1 GRSRPVAS
9 NVQRVLEAVPEAEQ
23 LQAALETDYFL
34 DTVTTVEPVNNIGRG
49 CYEHVYNMTL
59 ADIHCYFANT
69 ILIKNCGCFE
79 CIVAVLP
86 ETNGVMVVSREYQG
100 ETPIGMTFS
109 TMAGEVGGGVQTPGF
124 LGVGKLYLTSEKF
137 ISAEGGIKRLVWMPS
152 ELKEE
157 IKDRLQKR
165 LEEIGMPEL
174 FDKIATEK
182 DATTSEEL
190 LEFLQRVGH
199 PALEMEPI
207 VQ

>member
-1 GRSRPVAS
+1 
-9 NVQRVLEAVPEAEQ
+9 
-23 LQAALETDYFL
+23 
-34 DTVTTVEPVNNIGRG
+34 
-49 CYEHVYNMTL
+49 
-59 ADIHCYFANT
+59 
-69 ILIKNCGCFE
+69 
-79 CIVAVLP
+79 
-86 ETNGVMVVSREYQG
+86 MVVNREFNG
-100 ETPIGMTFS
+100 MTPIGMTFS

-124 LGVGKLYLTSEKF
+124 LGVGKLYLTSERF

-157 IKDRLQKR
+157 IKERLQKR
-165 LEEIGMPEL
+165 LEKIGMPEL